1 MLGKSYAGPTLNGGS
16 MQFDARAAKLLAAGQ
31 HFTISDCP
39 GLRLEATKSKRSW
52 IYRYKSP
59 LDGRMRQ
66 TKIGEW
72 PAISLAAATVEW
84 ERLRG
89 ARSAGVD
96 LAVDKREVRAQSRQ
110 ATEAERERKAKALLT
125 VRRVA
130 DMYVAGHLSRNRG
143 EKGVKEVTR
152 MFETMLGE
160 FGDMPAAEVSR
171 SDAFDLIEGFAH
183 IPVQA
188 AKLRAELGSAWDY
201 VHDAGR
207 LPDTVPNWWRLIMR
221 GKLRSKGRVVQG
233 VQAGPVKRVLS
244 AEELATLIKWLPN
257 FSKAVCDALT
267 LYLWTCTRGS
277 EIMAMEV
284 TEISEEADGLWW
296 TIPKAKTKNSW
307 REHATD
313 LRVPLVGRAEVV
325 VRRRMGAVKGK
336 YLFESYGKVGYMEQK
351 SVGCAVW
358 MHMPYSETK
367 PEGYRPRLPVTNWAP
382 HDLRRSC
389 RTQLAILGCPEE
401 VAEAVLGH
409 MKKGVV
415 GVYNR
420 HAYDR
425 ERREWLERLN
435 THLEAL

>member
-1 MLGKSYAGPTLNGGS
+1 M
-16 MQFDARAAKLLAAGQ
+16 
-31 HFTISDCP
+31 
-39 GLRLEATKSKRSW
+39 
-52 IYRYKSP
+52 
-59 LDGRMRQ
+59 
-66 TKIGEW
+66 
-72 PAISLAAATVEW
+72 
-84 ERLRG
+84 
-89 ARSAGVD
+89 
-96 LAVDKREVRAQSRQ
+96 RAQSRQ

-130 DMYVAGHLSRNRG
+130 DMYVAGHLARNRG
-143 EKGVKEVTR
+143 EKSVNEVSR

-171 SDAFDLIEGFAH
+171 SHAFDLIESFAH

-221 GKLRSKGRVVQG
+221 GKLRSKGRAVQG

-244 AEELATLIKWLPN
+244 AEELGTLIKWLPN
-257 FSKAVCDALT
+257 FSKAVADALT

-284 TEISEEADGLWW
+284 SEISEEADGLWW

-313 LRVPLVGRAEVV
+313 LRVPLVGRAEAI
-325 VRRRMGAVKGK
+325 VRRRLDTTTGK
-336 YLFESYGKVGYMEQK
+336 YLFASRGKLGYMAQK
-351 SVGCAVW
+351 SIGVAVW
-358 MHMPYSETK
+358 FHMPYSGTK
-367 PEGYRPRLPVTNWAP
+367 PEDLRPRLPVTNWAP

-389 RTQLAILGCPEE
+389 RTQLAILGCTEE

-420 HAYDR
+420 HTYDQ
-425 ERREWLERLN
+425 ERREWLGRLGK
-435 THLEAL
+435 HLEAL